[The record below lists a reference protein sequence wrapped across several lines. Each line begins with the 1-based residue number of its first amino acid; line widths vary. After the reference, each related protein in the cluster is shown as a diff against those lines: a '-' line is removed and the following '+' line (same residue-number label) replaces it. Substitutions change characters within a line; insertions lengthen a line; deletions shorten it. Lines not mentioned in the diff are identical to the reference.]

1 MSKFLEKKAQS
12 DNVNLTKQTIKAKA
26 FEISENMSKLT
37 EHLEIVKDMD
47 TKDSQSI
54 YIREKNL
61 LTGLYEY
68 YCKYQKVYS
77 DLCFSQLLN
86 PLDITTIRNINLNDF
101 VNQLKEYHKKDY
113 EITIESL
120 KDEDK
125 INIKAIYEQ
134 FEKDFDDF
142 VILLINIQSDIIIQ
156 EISPIEQEALL
167 ERIENRIRLNSV
179 LDKYNKIEKNYLDYL
194 DEYNAVKE
202 VFNKTE

>member
-26 FEISENMSKLT
+26 LEISENMSKLT

-47 TKDSQSI
+47 TKDSKSI

-77 DLCFSQLLN
+77 DLCFSQLLT
-86 PLDITTIRNINLNDF
+86 PLDIATIRNINLNDF

-142 VILLINIQSDIIIQ
+142 VILLINIQSDIIIK

-179 LDKYNKIEKNYLDYL
+179 LDKYNKIEENYLDYL

>member
-26 FEISENMSKLT
+26 LEISENMSKLT

-47 TKDSQSI
+47 TKDSKSI

-142 VILLINIQSDIIIQ
+142 VILLINIQSDIIIK